1 MSDRELI
8 AQAAEQPAEPV
19 DDERIITNAMLRAQ
33 DQERMAAL
41 EGLLREALAVYPSLY
56 DDEVALRDR
65 IEAALRK
72 EG

>member
-1 MSDRELI
+1 MTPTKTYPPSVL
-8 AQAAEQPAEPV
+8 
-19 DDERIITNAMLRAQ
+19 DDDRIITNAMIRER
-33 DQERMAAL
+33 DQERIAAL

-56 DDEVALRDR
+56 DDEVALHDR